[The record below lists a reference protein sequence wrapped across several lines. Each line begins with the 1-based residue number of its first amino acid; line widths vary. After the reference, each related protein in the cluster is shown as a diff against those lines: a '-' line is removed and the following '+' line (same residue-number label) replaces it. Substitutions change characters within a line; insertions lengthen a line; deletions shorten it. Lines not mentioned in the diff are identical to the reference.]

1 VSDCSG
7 YFFAKQKSLS
17 EKRDAAGLPAG
28 ARPNMQA
35 KIIRQKSSGKKH
47 QAKNKVLSICEKFRG
62 TAFFNHTTPATPT
75 F

>member
-28 ARPNMQA
+28 ARPNMKA
-35 KIIRQKSSGKKH
+35 KIIRQKTSGKK
-47 QAKNKVLSICEKFRG
+47 QGIIYLRKIQRLCIF
-62 TAFFNHTTPATPT
+62 
-75 F
+75 